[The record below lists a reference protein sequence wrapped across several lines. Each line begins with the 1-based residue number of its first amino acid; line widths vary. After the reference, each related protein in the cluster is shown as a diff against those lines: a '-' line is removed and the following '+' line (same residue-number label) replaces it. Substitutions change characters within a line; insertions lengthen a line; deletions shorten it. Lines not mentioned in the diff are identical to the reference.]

1 MTSPGPAEGTPVYRA
16 RTVRDTTGQ
25 RSRRDER
32 TNPATL
38 RTIAA
43 RLTGRDRWLLWMLAE
58 HRVLTTSQV
67 VQLAFGSRRQA
78 TGRLR
83 ILHQLGVVDRFR
95 PYTAVGSAPLHYV
108 LAPLG
113 ARVVAADLGT
123 AVEAILHRPET
134 LARLAVSLQLA
145 HDVGAN
151 GVFTALA
158 AHRRAP
164 GASGELTVWWSE
176 ARCRA
181 TWDGVVRPDGYGR
194 WRPTHATGRHRGEVD
209 FFLEYDT
216 GTENLDRVVAKLT
229 GYARL
234 AAASGLVTPIL
245 FWLPHARRELAL
257 HRAAGAWLNA
267 NPATAALVPIATS
280 HAGFARAS
288 TSAVPPGPAGA
299 VWLPS
304 LGADPTRRQSQP
316 RATLGQLHPAD
327 GTVAPPPE
335 MAAEGPAPRSSAA
348 RPIAAMLEAPDP
360 RPPQNPLSGA
370 SPAPGPVAWN
380 A

>member
-1 MTSPGPAEGTPVYRA
+1 MTSPGPAEVTPVYRA
-16 RTVRDTTGQ
+16 RTIRDTTGQ
-25 RSRRDER
+25 RLRRDKR
-32 TNPATL
+32 ATPATL
-38 RTIAA
+38 RMLAA
-43 RLTGRDRWLLWMLAE
+43 RLTTRDRWLLWMLAE

-83 ILHQLGVVDRFR
+83 ILHQLRVVDRFR
-95 PYTAVGSAPLHYV
+95 PYTAVGSAPLHYL

-113 ARVVAADLGT
+113 ARVVAADHGT
-123 AVEAILHRPET
+123 TIEAILHQPENLT
-134 LARLAVSLQLA
+134 QLAVSLQLA

-158 AHRRAP
+158 AHGRAP

-181 TWDGVVRPDGYGR
+181 TWDGVIRPDGYGR
-194 WRPTHATGRHRGEVD
+194 WRPACPTRGHRDEVD

-245 FWLPHARRELAL
+245 FWLPYARRELAL

-267 NPATAALVPIATS
+267 NPATAALIPIATT
-280 HAGFARAS
+280 HAGLARGS
-288 TSAVPPGPAGA
+288 TSTEPPEPAGA
-299 VWLPS
+299 VWLAS
-304 LGADPTRRQSQP
+304 IGADPTRPSQP
-316 RATLGQLHPAD
+316 RATLTQLHPAD
-327 GTVAPPPE
+327 SAVAPPPE
-335 MAAEGPAPRSSAA
+335 GAAGPVVRSPAA
-348 RPIAAMLEAPDP
+348 RSIAAMLEAPDP
-360 RPPQNPLSGA
+360 RAPRDA
-370 SPAPGPVAWN
+370 SRAPGPVVWN